1 MKKPR
6 STKDSEVR
14 SDVIHQRATNVGR
27 GFFTRLEYTSLEEH
41 IPPLSPV
48 TEITFYIFMQIL
60 SEEYSDILTFPTG
73 CGISSVSLSYT
84 YGSRNYPFLEY
95 ASSDYI
101 SSYTNSLLLRKYPYR
116 RQHLLFRRG
125 TSCLVHHR
133 HMDILYA
140 ECPSVESLVFH
151 CNNKCSCFRK
161 SKGNIKKQADIVS
174 RGKSK
179 STFIRK

>member
-1 MKKPR
+1 MSCTNGQLALAVASLRGWSTPR
-6 STKDSEVR
+6 WRNTYPS
-14 SDVIHQRATNVGR
+14 
-27 GFFTRLEYTSLEEH
+27 
-41 IPPLSPV
+41 IPCDGDY
-48 TEITFYIFMQIL
+48 FYVLMQIL

-84 YGSRNYPFLEY
+84 YGSRNYSFLEY

>member
-1 MKKPR
+1 
-6 STKDSEVR
+6 
-14 SDVIHQRATNVGR
+14 
-27 GFFTRLEYTSLEEH
+27 
-41 IPPLSPV
+41 
-48 TEITFYIFMQIL
+48 MQIL
-60 SEEYSDILTFPTG
+60 SEGYSDILTFPTG
-73 CGISSVSLSYT
+73 CGISSVLLSYT
-84 YGSRNYPFLEY
+84 YGSRSYPAPEY
-95 ASSDYI
+95 VSSDYI
-101 SSYTNSLLLRKYPYR
+101 FSYTNLLLLHKYPYR
-116 RQHLLFRRG
+116 RRLLLFRRG
-125 TSCLVHHR
+125 TSCPVHHR